1 MRNGDHP
8 NTQIG
13 KRHIDKLMIL
23 LSDYK
28 WHSYYEIITTL
39 RIVNADRR
47 LRNLRADGVEL
58 EESTARVNEHSHP
71 YKIFKLKDSEK
82 NNLWFEE
89 KLQIKER
96 LK

>member
-1 MRNGDHP
+1 MRNGHHP
-8 NTQIG
+8 NVQIG

-23 LSDYK
+23 LSDYR

-58 EESTARVNEHSHP
+58 EESTTRVNEHSHP
-71 YKIFKLKDSEK
+71 HKIFRLKLTEK
-82 NNLWFEE
+82 NQQWFE
-89 KLQIKER
+89 KNLQIIEI
-96 LK
+96 L

>member
-1 MRNGDHP
+1 MTNGDHP
-8 NTQIG
+8 NVQIG

-58 EESTARVNEHSHP
+58 YEATERVNKDSHP

-96 LK
+96 L

>member
-1 MRNGDHP
+1 MRNGFHP
-8 NTQIG
+8 NVQIG

-47 LRNLRADGVEL
+47 LRNLREDGVEFD
-58 EESTARVNEHSHP
+58 ESIERVNKDSHP

-82 NNLWFEE
+82 NNLWFEQ
-89 KLQIKER
+89 KLQIKEI
-96 LK
+96 L